1 MKKFIT
7 VAILF
12 SFVLLATT
20 SSLLAQT
27 PATSPKPGAAPHP
40 AASPQV
46 LLRQYVAALAKS
58 PDNDALR
65 GKIIK
70 LAVKMKPAPTLPVDA
85 TQHMA
90 AGTVLL
96 QDGNGK
102 AAVAEFAQ
110 AVAAAPW
117 LPDAYWKLSLA
128 QDKAGMPAAELKSL
142 NFFLL
147 TMPSAA
153 EAEAANS
160 RIREIE
166 SRPQQLQ
173 QWVDELAKNPSDN
186 ALREKII
193 QLARQIEPAPAV
205 PSEAQDFARTAEAEA
220 NQAKTAAD
228 LVKASG
234 DYRKALLLA
243 PWVAEFYFNLG
254 VIQEKSGQ
262 LAEAKSNFGFYLLAA
277 PEAQD
282 AAAVRKRMANID
294 AQQTLQE
301 YTTQLAANPG
311 DTALREKIINL
322 VVAMDSPPP
331 LPEDALRYLGRGN
344 AALQDAKS
352 AQDFQDA
359 IAEFDKAVLAAPWF
373 ADAYYNLANAQ
384 AAAGN
389 YGAAAKSVNLFLLA
403 APNSPDAPKAKKL
416 MYELE
421 YKQEKAEKERAQR
434 AAEEAAAQQRAAERQ
449 AILAGLSGY
458 WACQQGCGSATVS
471 VYGAS
476 FNASVDTG
484 PAQGGTALDDRG
496 RAVGSVVVT
505 LAGTLN
511 DFKLDGTMSSPR
523 MYQSSTNCTIA
534 GDSNAFTGTISEDG
548 KTMTLHSETAI
559 YTTHAQKGG
568 SLLFPTVTCDDIRLD
583 HKIPVMMVLQHVAAP
598 VQQTSNNSSRYGSR
612 KRSK

>member
-1 MKKFIT
+1 MRKVIT
-7 VAILF
+7 IGILS
-12 SFVLLATT
+12 SFVLLAAT
-20 SSLLAQT
+20 SSLLAQA
-27 PATSPKPGAAPHP
+27 PATPPKPGAPAHP
-40 AASPQV
+40 AASPQI
-46 LLRQYVAALAKS
+46 LLKQYVAALAKN
-58 PDNDALR
+58 PENDALR

-70 LAVKMKPAPTLPVDA
+70 LALKMKPAPGVPAEA
-85 TQHMA
+85 TQHLA
-90 AGTVLL
+90 SGTISL
-96 QDGNGK
+96 QNGDGK

-142 NFFLL
+142 NFFLM

-153 EAEAANS
+153 EAEEANG

-166 SRPQQLQ
+166 GRPQQLQ
-173 QWVDELAKNPSDN
+173 QWVDELAKNPTDG
-186 ALREKII
+186 ALRGKII
-193 QLARQIEPAPAV
+193 RLAQQIEPAPSV
-205 PSEAQDFARTAEAEA
+205 PPEAQELARTAETEA
-220 NQAKTAAD
+220 NEAKTADD

-234 DYRKALLLA
+234 EYRKELSLA

-254 VIQEKSGQ
+254 AIEEKSGE
-262 LAEAKSNFGFYLLAA
+262 LAEAKGNFGFYLLAA

-294 AQQTLQE
+294 AQQSLHE
-301 YTTQLAANPG
+301 YTAELAANPG

-331 LPEDALRYLGRGN
+331 LPEDALRFLGRGN

-359 IAEFDKAVLAAPWF
+359 IAEFDKAALAAPWF
-373 ADAYYNLANAQ
+373 ADAYYSLANAQ
-384 AAAGN
+384 SAAGN
-389 YGAAAKSVNLFLLA
+389 YGAAAQSVNLFLLA

-421 YKQEKAEKERAQR
+421 YKQEKAEKERAQK

-458 WACQQGCGSATVS
+458 WACQQGCSSATVS
-471 VYGAS
+471 VYGAN

-484 PAQGGTALDDRG
+484 PAQGGSALDDRG
-496 RAVGSVVVT
+496 RPVARVVVT
-505 LAGTLN
+505 LAGALN

-523 MYQSSTNCTIA
+523 MYQSATNCTTA
-534 GDSNAFTGTISEDG
+534 GDTNPFTGTISEDG
-548 KTMTLHSETAI
+548 KTMTLHSEI
-559 YTTHAQKGG
+559 SVYTTHAQKGG

-583 HKIPVMMVLQHVAAP
+583 HKTPVMMVLMHVAAP
-598 VQQTSNNSSRYGSR
+598 TQANDGSSRWGR
-612 KRSK
+612 VKRTK